1 MRPFNQNIKRTLA
14 LARRL
19 SAPGIAIAISLAAK
33 ADFSITGSL
42 PRLEPGDSIQVF
54 RENLETRSQVLIGEL
69 SVEED
74 YSFAGDFENE
84 PGLYTLV
91 MPDERKLAIAVSH
104 NQTLALEKGT
114 SSSNEY
120 NISGSPD
127 TDDLG
132 AYETFRKDSLAR
144 LVYPPR
150 RALNKAEEIGEPR
163 EKLSELAQLEVEGYN
178 AHLRELNDFVINR
191 LGTTSALYATSARWD
206 GDYRLE
212 ELKEK
217 IDAFAKANPDL
228 SITKSMQERL
238 RLFSLAAI
246 GTLGAKLEGQSIDDQ
261 PLTLEDFLTKVT
273 LLDFWASWCTP
284 CRVENRHYGELLE
297 KYSNSGF
304 AIFAVSLDTNRKMWE
319 TASKRDGVT
328 WPQISDL
335 QGWKSPMAAAYNI
348 SALPKSFLLD
358 EEGRIIAKNLRGP
371 QLAAKLEE
379 LFIEE

>member
-1 MRPFNQNIKRTLA
+1 MRPFNRNIKRTLA

-19 SAPGIAIAISLAAK
+19 SALGIAIAISLAAK

-42 PRLEPGDSIQVF
+42 PRLKPGDSIQVF

-69 SVEED
+69 SVGED
-74 YSFAGDFENE
+74 YSFAGKFENE

-91 MPDERKLAIAVSH
+91 MPDERKMAIAVSH
-104 NQTLALEKGT
+104 NQALVFEKDT
-114 SSSNEY
+114 SSANKY

-150 RALNKAEEIGEPR
+150 RALNKAREMGEPR

-178 AHLRELNDFVINR
+178 AHLRELNDFVIDR
-191 LGTTSALYATSARWD
+191 LRTTSALYATSIRWD
-206 GDYRLE
+206 GDHRLE
-212 ELKEK
+212 ELRKK
-217 IDAFAKANPDL
+217 IDAFAKGNPDL

-246 GTLGAKLEGQSIDDQ
+246 GTMGAKLEGQSIDNQ
-261 PLTLEDFLTKVT
+261 PLALEDFLTKVT

-297 KYSNSGF
+297 KYSKNGF

-371 QLAAKLEE
+371 QLATKLEE
-379 LFIEE
+379 LLKEE